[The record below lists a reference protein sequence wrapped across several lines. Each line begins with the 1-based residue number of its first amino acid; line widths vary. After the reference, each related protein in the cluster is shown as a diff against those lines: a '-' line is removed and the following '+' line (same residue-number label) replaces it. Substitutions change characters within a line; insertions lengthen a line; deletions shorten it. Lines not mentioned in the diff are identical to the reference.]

1 MAESCRICM
10 KWIISLTALN
20 TIHMLITLELYA
32 HVSFLNSK
40 LVYPT
45 ARSAFSFEYIS
56 LPHIPTKPA
65 PLWVFPAEL
74 MDTRQCCS
82 SQN

>member
-45 ARSAFSFEYIS
+45 ARSAFSFE
-56 LPHIPTKPA
+56 
-65 PLWVFPAEL
+65 
-74 MDTRQCCS
+74 
-82 SQN
+82 